1 MKNAPAEW
9 QHKEMLSA
17 SNTGGYFAVVHPNDT
32 VRQGGRGSARYFVA
46 GYGFAR
52 CGLVRRS
59 RYGADWRGRARLGQ
73 IWSGSVRSG
82 GQDLVRLGGARLGPV
97 RSVQTRRS
105 RRGVARTGSL
115 RSAQAWR
122 SGSGVARPGVMRSG
136 VVSKA
141 KTKVG
146 GRADPSPSNKRKEEK
161 WKKELIKYGTRMSVK
176 R

>member
-1 MKNAPAEW
+1 MKNALAEW

-73 IWSGSVRSG
+73 IWSGSVRFGGHGTDWRDKVWSG
-82 GQDLVRLGGARLGPV
+82 LAGQGLVRLGPFRQGGHGVAWLGAVCLGQAV
-97 RSVQTRRS
+97 GV
-105 RRGVARTGSL
+105 RRGAARCDAVRCGNQS
-115 RSAQAWR
+115 
-122 SGSGVARPGVMRSG
+122 
-136 VVSKA
+136 
-141 KTKVG
+141 
-146 GRADPSPSNKRKEEK
+146 
-161 WKKELIKYGTRMSVK
+161 
-176 R
+176 